1 MAGPGWPPAE
11 DPGRG
16 NFHGG
21 YGGQASGY
29 GEQSSQA
36 SGSYSMAP
44 PPRLAPNPVP
54 PGLTRKFGNSYELAP
69 EVERPQGWTRAG
81 FGLYSPPPPPR
92 LAPNPV
98 PPGLTR
104 KFGNSYELAP
114 GVERPQ
120 GWTRAGFG
128 LYSPPSPPRTTPN
141 PPKVYQA
148 APQASRGG
156 GSAGAADQRAKA
168 GNVKSSTRGNTHQQF
183 HGKW

>member
-81 FGLYSPPPPPR
+81 FGLYSPP
-92 LAPNPV
+92 
-98 PPGLTR
+98 
-104 KFGNSYELAP
+104 
-114 GVERPQ
+114 
-120 GWTRAGFG
+120 
-128 LYSPPSPPRTTPN
+128 SPPRTTPN